1 MMNSGELDILLVE
14 DNQDDMDLALHAL
27 QRGKLANN
35 IFVARNGEEA
45 LDFLFCRGAFGHRSF
60 DHPPKL
66 VLLDLKLP
74 KVDGMEVLK
83 EIKSDARTKTIP
95 VVIMTSSKEE
105 RDLVAGYNLGANSY
119 IQKPVDFDQFR
130 ETVKSVGLYW
140 LVINQP
146 VPNNGV
152 REVVARR

>member
-1 MMNSGELDILLVE
+1 MNSEKLDILLVE

-27 QRGKLANN
+27 RRGKLANN
-35 IFVARNGEEA
+35 IFVARDGEEA
-45 LDFLFCRGAFGHRSF
+45 LDFLFCKGAFADRSF
-60 DHPPKL
+60 EHPPKL

-83 EIKSDARTKTIP
+83 QVKGDPRTKTIP

-105 RDLVAGYNLGANSY
+105 RDLVGGYNLGANSY

-146 VPNNGV
+146 APTSGV
-152 REVVARR
+152 QEPVLRR